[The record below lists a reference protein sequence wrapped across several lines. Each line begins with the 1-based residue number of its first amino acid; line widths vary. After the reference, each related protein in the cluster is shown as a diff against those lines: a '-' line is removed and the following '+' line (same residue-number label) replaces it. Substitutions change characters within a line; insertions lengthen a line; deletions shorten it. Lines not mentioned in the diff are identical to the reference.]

1 MIYEILKAQNAKG
14 PERAITR
21 NELMRKTGLELREL
35 RRMIQRERRHHIIC
49 GKTYGSGGYYR
60 PACREDI
67 TAYRKLFEKR
77 IREFSETLELPRR
90 MTKRG
95 KRI

>member
-49 GKTYGSGGYYR
+49 GKTTGEGGYYR
-60 PACREDI
+60 PASREQI
-67 TAYRKLFEKR
+67 KEYRQLFEKR
-77 IREFSETLELPRR
+77 IAQFAETLALPRR
-90 MTKRG
+90 MMKRG
-95 KRI
+95 KRF